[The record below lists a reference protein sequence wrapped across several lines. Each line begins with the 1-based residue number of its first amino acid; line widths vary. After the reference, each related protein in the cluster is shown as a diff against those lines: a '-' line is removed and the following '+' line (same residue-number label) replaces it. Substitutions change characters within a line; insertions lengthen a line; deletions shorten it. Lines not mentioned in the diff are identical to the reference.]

1 MTKLKDADCIVSCV
15 SLRTASR
22 KVADILKYT
31 NIVSRDSGKQN

>member
-31 NIVSRDSGKQN
+31 NDLLLV